1 MTSLISSAALDGRAT
16 PRAGCRRHDTQ
27 VRAFEQQY
35 GEDPL
40 ADRKVRDL
48 RSHS

>member
-1 MTSLISSAALDGRAT
+1 MTSLISSVALDGRAA
-16 PRAGCRRHDTQ
+16 PCAGGRQHDTQ
-27 VRAFEQQY
+27 VRTFEQQY